1 MEVIDIILFKPSSE
15 ISSKMPFFEMSV
27 SAGIPIP
34 VDNDIQSEVDLNEF
48 LVEHPATTFF
58 AKVSGLKMQNYG
70 VRDGDILIVDSSIVP
85 HDGRLILASMGEEL
99 TVKIY
104 REIDNEVY
112 LESGNQKF
120 LPLNIGEM
128 EFNILG
134 TVTKIIHS
142 V

>member
-1 MEVIDIILFKPSSE
+1 MEIIDIILFKPSSE
-15 ISSKMPFFEMSV
+15 LNTKMPLFEMSV

-34 VDNDIQSEVDLNEF
+34 VENDLQTEVDLNEY

-58 AKVSGLKMQNYG
+58 AKVSGLNLQNYG
-70 VRDGDILIVDSSIVP
+70 VRDGDILIVDSSVVP
-85 HDGRLILASMGEEL
+85 IDGRLVLASMGNEL

-112 LESGNQKF
+112 LESGTHKF
-120 LPLNIGEM
+120 LPLNIGEI
-128 EFNILG
+128 EFDLLG